1 MGFSSF
7 IAKRYYWSKSKW
19 NIVNIISRAASF
31 VLIIAVCSFFI
42 VLSVFS
48 GLKSFG
54 ENYSNAFDPEIK
66 VSGISSKHFVITDSI
81 YNKIKGVS
89 SVSSLSKILEEKV
102 LVQNEEKN
110 DFAYLFGV
118 DRSYSSVVEIDSVI
132 TLGKWLNPLS
142 KELEAVVSYDLAD
155 NLNLGMFNYGGGL
168 TIIVPSKKSKN
179 NLFKKNFSSYS
190 YMVSGLF
197 SSNKPNN
204 QKTVFTSITNA
215 RRLLEF
221 DKTTVSAIMIKTNN
235 NSSLGSVANEIKK
248 MLGNDFLVKTK
259 QELNETYYKMLN
271 AEGLILNLVLGLILI
286 IAMFNTVG
294 AVIIL
299 IVEKQKDIKTLY
311 KLGAKKSQINYIFF
325 KHGLYL
331 SYSGGTIGLALGCV
345 IVFIQ
350 EQLGLILLS
359 GTSLPYPVVFDINN
373 FVTVVGWLLVVGV
386 GGSFLSSLALKKIK
400 Q

>member
-1 MGFSSF
+1 M
-7 IAKRYYWSKSKW
+7 AKRYYWSKSKW

-54 ENYSNAFDPEIK
+54 ENYSNAFEPEIK
-66 VSGISSKHFVITDSI
+66 VSDISSKHFIITDSI
-81 YNKIKGVS
+81 YNRVKGIDGVL
-89 SVSSLSKILEEKV
+89 SLSKILEEKV

-118 DRSYSSVVEIDSVI
+118 DRSYSSVVQIDSVI

-142 KELEAVVSYDLAD
+142 KEFEAVVSFDLAD
-155 NLNLGMFNYGGGL
+155 NLNLGMYNYGGGL
-168 TIIVPSKKSKN
+168 TVVVPSKKSKN

-197 SSNKPNN
+197 SSNEPDN

-215 RRLLEF
+215 RRLLKLE
-221 DKTTVSAIMIKTNN
+221 KTAVSAIIIKTNN
-235 NSSLGSVANEIKK
+235 NAPLVSIANEIKK
-248 MLGNDFLVKTK
+248 ALGNDFSVKTR

-299 IVEKQKDIKTLY
+299 IVEKEKDIKTLY
-311 KLGAKKSQINYIFF
+311 KLGAQKRQINSVFF

-345 IVFIQ
+345 IVFVQ
-350 EQLGLILLS
+350 EQFGLILLS
-359 GTSLPYPVVFDINN
+359 GTNLPYPVVFDLNN
-373 FVTVVGWLLVVGV
+373 FVTVIGWLLIVGL
-386 GGSFLSSLALKKIK
+386 GGSLLSSLALKKIK

>member
-31 VLIIAVCSFFI
+31 VLIIAVCSFFV

-54 ENYSNAFDPEIK
+54 ENYSKAFEPEIK
-66 VSGISSKHFVITDSI
+66 ISDVYSKHFIIPDSI
-81 YNKIKGVS
+81 YNRVQNIDGVS
-89 SVSSLSKILEEKV
+89 LLSKILEEKV

-110 DFAYLFGV
+110 DFAYLYGV
-118 DRSYSSVVEIDSVI
+118 DRLYNSVVQIDSVV
-132 TLGKWLNPLS
+132 TLGKWLTPLS
-142 KELEAVVSYDLAD
+142 KKFEAVVSYDLAND
-155 NLNLGMFNYGGGL
+155 LNLGMFNYGGGL

-179 NLFKKNFSSYS
+179 NLFKKKFSYSS

-197 SSNKPNN
+197 SSSESAN
-204 QKTVFTSITNA
+204 QKTVFTSISNA
-215 RRLLEF
+215 RQLLDL
-221 DKTTVSAIMIKTNN
+221 DKAALSAIIVKTNN
-235 NSSLGSVANEIKK
+235 KAPLISVASEIKK
-248 MLGNDFLVKTK
+248 MLGNGFSVKTR

-286 IAMFNTVG
+286 VAMFNTVG

-299 IVEKQKDIKTLY
+299 IVEKQKDIRTLY
-311 KLGAKKSQINYIFF
+311 KLGAKKHQINSLFF

-331 SYSGGTIGLALGCV
+331 SYSGGSIGLILGCI

-350 EQLGLILLS
+350 EQFGLILLS
-359 GTSLPYPVVFDINN
+359 GTSLPYPVVFDLNN
-373 FVTVVGWLLVVGV
+373 FITVIGLLLTVGA

>member
-1 MGFSSF
+1 MGLSSF
-7 IAKRYYWSKSKW
+7 MAKRYYWSKSKW

-54 ENYSNAFDPEIK
+54 ENYSNAFEPEIK
-66 VSGISSKHFVITDSI
+66 VSDISSKHFIITDSI
-81 YNKIKGVS
+81 YNRVKGIDGVL
-89 SVSSLSKILEEKV
+89 SLSKILEEKV

-118 DRSYSSVVEIDSVI
+118 DRSYSSVVQIDSVI

-142 KELEAVVSYDLAD
+142 KEFEAVVSFDLAD
-155 NLNLGMFNYGGGL
+155 NLNLGMYNYGGGL
-168 TIIVPSKKSKN
+168 TVVVPSKKSKN
-179 NLFKKNFSSYS
+179 NLFKKTFSSYS

-197 SSNKPNN
+197 SSNEPDN

-215 RRLLEF
+215 RRLLKLE
-221 DKTTVSAIMIKTNN
+221 KTAVSAIIIKTNN
-235 NSSLGSVANEIKK
+235 NAPLVSIANEIKK
-248 MLGNDFLVKTK
+248 ILGNDFSVKTR

-299 IVEKQKDIKTLY
+299 IVEKEKDIKTLY
-311 KLGAKKSQINYIFF
+311 KLGAQKRQINSVFF

-345 IVFIQ
+345 IVFVQ
-350 EQLGLILLS
+350 EQFGLILLS
-359 GTSLPYPVVFDINN
+359 GTNLPYPVVFDLNN
-373 FVTVVGWLLVVGV
+373 FVTVIGWLLIVGL
-386 GGSFLSSLALKKIK
+386 GGSLLSSLALKKIK

>member
-1 MGFSSF
+1 MGLSSF
-7 IAKRYYWSKSKW
+7 MAKRYYWSKSKW

-31 VLIIAVCSFFI
+31 VLIVAVCSFFV

-66 VSGISSKHFVITDSI
+66 ISGISSKHFIITDSI
-81 YNKIKGVS
+81 YNRVKGVDG
-89 SVSSLSKILEEKV
+89 VLSLSKILEEKV

-110 DFAYLFGV
+110 DFAYLLGV
-118 DRSYSSVVEIDSVI
+118 DRSYSSVVQIDSVI

-142 KELEAVVSYDLAD
+142 KEFEAVVSYDLAD
-155 NLNLGMFNYGGGL
+155 NLNLGMYKYGGGL
-168 TIIVPSKKSKN
+168 TVVVPSKKSKN

-197 SSNKPNN
+197 SSNEPDN

-215 RRLLEF
+215 RRLLELE
-221 DKTTVSAIMIKTNN
+221 KTAVSAIIIKTKNN
-235 NSSLGSVANEIKK
+235 APLVSIANEIKK
-248 MLGNDFLVKTK
+248 ALGNDFSVKTR

-299 IVEKQKDIKTLY
+299 IIEKEKDIKTLY
-311 KLGAKKSQINYIFF
+311 KLGAQKRQINSVFF
-325 KHGLYL
+325 KHGIYL

-345 IVFIQ
+345 IVFVQ
-350 EQLGLILLS
+350 EQFGLILLS
-359 GTSLPYPVVFDINN
+359 GTNLPYPVVFDLNN
-373 FVTVVGWLLVVGV
+373 FVTVIGWLLFVGV

>member
-1 MGFSSF
+1 M
-7 IAKRYYWSKSKW
+7 AKRYYWSKSKW

-54 ENYSNAFDPEIK
+54 ENYSNAFEPEIK
-66 VSGISSKHFVITDSI
+66 VSDISSKHFIIPDSI
-81 YNKIKGVS
+81 YNRVKGIDGVL
-89 SVSSLSKILEEKV
+89 SLSKILEEKV

-118 DRSYSSVVEIDSVI
+118 DRSYSSVVQINSVI

-142 KELEAVVSYDLAD
+142 KEFEAVVSFDLAD
-155 NLNLGMFNYGGGL
+155 NLNLGMYNYGGGL
-168 TIIVPSKKSKN
+168 TVVVPSKKSKN
-179 NLFKKNFSSYS
+179 NLFKKTFSSYS

-197 SSNKPNN
+197 SSNEPDN

-215 RRLLEF
+215 RRLLELE
-221 DKTTVSAIMIKTNN
+221 KTAVSAIIIKTNN
-235 NSSLGSVANEIKK
+235 NAPLVSIANEIKK
-248 MLGNDFLVKTK
+248 ALGNDFSVKTR

-299 IVEKQKDIKTLY
+299 IVEKEKDIKTLY
-311 KLGAKKSQINYIFF
+311 KLGAQKRQINSVFF

-345 IVFIQ
+345 IVFVQ
-350 EQLGLILLS
+350 EQFGLILLS
-359 GTSLPYPVVFDINN
+359 GTNLPYPVVFDLNN
-373 FVTVVGWLLVVGV
+373 FVTVMGWLLIVGV
-386 GGSFLSSLALKKIK
+386 VGSFLSSLALKKIK

>member
-1 MGFSSF
+1 MGFSGF

-31 VLIIAVCSFFI
+31 VLIVAVCSFFV

-48 GLKSFG
+48 GLKGFG
-54 ENYSNAFDPEIK
+54 ENYSKAFDPEIK
-66 VSGISSKHFVITDSI
+66 VSGISSKYFVVADSI
-81 YNKIKGVS
+81 YNKVKDVRGVF
-89 SVSSLSKILEEKV
+89 SLSKILEEKV

-118 DRSYSSVVEIDSVI
+118 DHSYNSVVQIDSVI

-142 KELEAVVSYDLAD
+142 EEFEAVVSYDLAD
-155 NLNLGMFNYGGGL
+155 KLNLGMFNYGGGL
-168 TIIVPSKKSKN
+168 AIVVPSKKSKN
-179 NLFKKNFSSYS
+179 NLFKKNFSSHS

-197 SSNKPNN
+197 NSNEPDN

-215 RRLLEF
+215 RQLLEL
-221 DKTTVSAIMIKTNN
+221 DKSAVSAIIIKTNK
-235 NSSLGSVANEIKK
+235 NSSAVSVANELKK
-248 MLGNDFLVKTK
+248 ILGNSFSVKTR

-271 AEGLILNLVLGLILI
+271 AEGLVLNLVLGMILI

-294 AVIIL
+294 AVVIL

-311 KLGAKKSQINYIFF
+311 KLGAHKRQINSVFF

-331 SYSGGTIGLALGCV
+331 SYSGGSIGLVLGCI

-350 EQLGLILLS
+350 EQFGLILLS
-359 GTSLPYPVVFDINN
+359 GTSLPYPVVFDLNN
-373 FVTVVGWLLVVGV
+373 FVAVIVWLLVVGV

>member
-1 MGFSSF
+1 M
-7 IAKRYYWSKSKW
+7 
-19 NIVNIISRAASF
+19 
-31 VLIIAVCSFFI
+31 
-42 VLSVFS
+42 
-48 GLKSFG
+48 
-54 ENYSNAFDPEIK
+54 
-66 VSGISSKHFVITDSI
+66 
-81 YNKIKGVS
+81 
-89 SVSSLSKILEEKV
+89 SKILEEKV

-118 DRSYSSVVEIDSVI
+118 DRSYSSVVQIDSVI

-142 KELEAVVSYDLAD
+142 KEFEAVVSYDLAD
-155 NLNLGMFNYGGGL
+155 NLNLGMYNYGGGL
-168 TIIVPSKKSKN
+168 TVVVPSKKSKN

-197 SSNKPNN
+197 SSNEPDN

-215 RRLLEF
+215 RRLLKLE
-221 DKTTVSAIMIKTNN
+221 KTAVSAIIIKTNN
-235 NSSLGSVANEIKK
+235 NAPLVSIANEIKK
-248 MLGNDFLVKTK
+248 ILGNDFSVKTR

-299 IVEKQKDIKTLY
+299 IVEKEKDIKTLY
-311 KLGAKKSQINYIFF
+311 KLGAQKRQINSVFF

-345 IVFIQ
+345 IVFVQ
-350 EQLGLILLS
+350 EQFGLILLS
-359 GTSLPYPVVFDINN
+359 GTNLPYPVVFDLNN
-373 FVTVVGWLLVVGV
+373 FVTVIGWLLIVGL
-386 GGSFLSSLALKKIK
+386 GGSLLSSLALKKIK

>member
-7 IAKRYYWSKSKW
+7 IAKRYYWTKSKW
-19 NIVNIISRAASF
+19 SVVNIISRAASF
-31 VLIIAVCSFFI
+31 VLIIAICSFFV

-54 ENYSNAFDPEIK
+54 ENYSKAFDPEIK
-66 VSGISSKHFVITDSI
+66 ISDVSYKHFIINDSI
-81 YNKIKGVS
+81 YNKVQDIIGVF
-89 SVSSLSKILEEKV
+89 SLSKILEEKV

-110 DFAYLFGV
+110 DFAYLYGV
-118 DRSYSSVVEIDSVI
+118 DHSYNSVVQIDSVI
-132 TLGKWLNPLS
+132 TLGKWLSPFS
-142 KELEAVVSYDLAD
+142 KKLEAVVSFGLAD

-168 TIIVPSKKSKN
+168 TIIVPSKKLKN
-179 NLFKKNFSSYS
+179 NFFQKRFSSSS

-197 SSNKPNN
+197 NSVESTT
-204 QKTVFTSITNA
+204 QKTVFTSISNA
-215 RRLLEF
+215 RQLLGL
-221 DKTTVSAIMIKTNN
+221 DKAVLSSIIVKTNN
-235 NSSLGSVANEIKK
+235 KTSLVNVANEIKK
-248 MLGNDFLVKTK
+248 VLGNGFSVKTR

-311 KLGAKKSQINYIFF
+311 KLGAKKSQINSLFF

-331 SYSGGTIGLALGCV
+331 SYSGGSVGLVIGCV

-350 EQLGLILLS
+350 EQFGLILLS
-359 GTSLPYPVVFDINN
+359 GTSIPYPVVFDLEN
-373 FVTVVGWLLVVGV
+373 FITVIGWLLIVGV
-386 GGSFLSSLALKKIK
+386 GGSFLSSFALKKIK

>member
-1 MGFSSF
+1 M
-7 IAKRYYWSKSKW
+7 AKRYYWSKSKW

-54 ENYSNAFDPEIK
+54 ENYSNAFEPEIK
-66 VSGISSKHFVITDSI
+66 VSDISSKHFIITDSI
-81 YNKIKGVS
+81 YNRVKGVDG
-89 SVSSLSKILEEKV
+89 VLSLSKILEENV

-118 DRSYSSVVEIDSVI
+118 DRSYSSVVQIDSVI

-142 KELEAVVSYDLAD
+142 KEFEAVVSFDLAD
-155 NLNLGMFNYGGGL
+155 NLNLGMYNYGGGL
-168 TIIVPSKKSKN
+168 TVVVPSKKSKN
-179 NLFKKNFSSYS
+179 NLFKKTFSSYS

-197 SSNKPNN
+197 SSNEPDN

-215 RRLLEF
+215 RRLLKLE
-221 DKTTVSAIMIKTNN
+221 KTAVSAIIIKTNN
-235 NSSLGSVANEIKK
+235 NAPLVSIANEIKK
-248 MLGNDFLVKTK
+248 ILGNDFSVKTR

-299 IVEKQKDIKTLY
+299 IVEKEKDIKTLY
-311 KLGAKKSQINYIFF
+311 KLGAQKRQINSVFF

-345 IVFIQ
+345 IVFVQ
-350 EQLGLILLS
+350 EQFGLILLS
-359 GTSLPYPVVFDINN
+359 GTNLPYPVVFDLNN
-373 FVTVVGWLLVVGV
+373 FVTVIGWLLIVGL
-386 GGSFLSSLALKKIK
+386 GGSLLSSLALKKIK